1 MRRLLLWPCLA
12 LCAPPILAGA
22 QPAARPQAGLAWDF
36 SLPALDGVRFVRL
49 SDQQGP
55 VLVNFWSRDCPPC
68 VTELPRLQAFA
79 DAHPTWTV
87 LLVSTDTPTAATE
100 FVRAHAI
107 TLPVL
112 RPGGNVAALMRSA
125 GNRVGALPLTGANP
139 GGPGCGARP
148 APAGPRGRRPK
159 RRPERARS
167 RSAARGYASRVTR
180 RISSGEVSP
189 LSTQRAPSSRMLSM
203 PAALAARRS
212 SRSSLPSWIKRRA
225 SSSTVNNSW
234 MPERPA

>member
-36 SLPALDGVRFVRL
+36 SLPALDGGRFVRL

-125 GNRVGALPLTGANP
+125 GNRVGALPFTVATRAARVCDGQLGALSATDLRRIA
-139 GGPGCGARP
+139 GACADAQ
-148 APAGPRGRRPK
+148 APAKATP
-159 RRPERARS
+159 
-167 RSAARGYASRVTR
+167 
-180 RISSGEVSP
+180 
-189 LSTQRAPSSRMLSM
+189 
-203 PAALAARRS
+203 
-212 SRSSLPSWIKRRA
+212 
-225 SSSTVNNSW
+225 
-234 MPERPA
+234 

>member
-22 QPAARPQAGLAWDF
+22 QPAGRPQAGLAWDF
-36 SLPALDGVRFVRL
+36 SLPALDGGRFVRL

-87 LLVSTDTPTAATE
+87 LLVSTDTPAAATE

-125 GNRVGALPLTGANP
+125 GNRVGALPFTVATRT
-139 GGPGCGARP
+139 AR
-148 APAGPRGRRPK
+148 
-159 RRPERARS
+159 
-167 RSAARGYASRVTR
+167 V
-180 RISSGEVSP
+180 
-189 LSTQRAPSSRMLSM
+189 
-203 PAALAARRS
+203 
-212 SRSSLPSWIKRRA
+212 
-225 SSSTVNNSW
+225 
-234 MPERPA
+234 